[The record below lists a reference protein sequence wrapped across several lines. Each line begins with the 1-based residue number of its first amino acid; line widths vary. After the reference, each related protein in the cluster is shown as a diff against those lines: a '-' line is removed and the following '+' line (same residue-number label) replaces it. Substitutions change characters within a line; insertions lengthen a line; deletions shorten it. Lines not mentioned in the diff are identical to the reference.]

1 MCGGFVELY
10 QGLWRLM
17 TYHLIVAVTY
27 HLIVVVPPGQVN
39 LQGEDVQWHLLL
51 LFYVDHEVHVR
62 VSEHFCAPVL

>member
-1 MCGGFVELY
+1 
-10 QGLWRLM
+10 M
-17 TYHLIVAVTY
+17 TYHLIVVVTY

-39 LQGEDVQWHLLL
+39 LQGEDVPWHLLL